1 MSFQIK
7 RGTNAQ
13 RLAITPLS
21 GELIYTTD
29 TDLLY
34 IGDGTT
40 PGGILVGDGISG
52 NSGGVR
58 TLNGLSGGITLSAGS
73 GISLVPSGN
82 IITVNNIASSGL
94 TNYVESFNGL
104 TGAVTGVTT
113 GTANIF
119 NQLQTFTK
127 GISFTGQYLP
137 EIGLTG
143 SILSDVIVVSSGMVG
158 SAWGAYSPL
167 SNSIIRI
174 STGMTGPAGTGI
186 SSLTGTIVIGN
197 TWYNKSTDD
206 CINIGSTNLYTALL
220 AGNLTTG
227 SVVVGNR
234 NLQKL
239 TATNNITVFG
249 MDNLNS
255 ITAPDANITL
265 VGRNLCTGVSSADN
279 LTAFG
284 TNIGNAGT
292 NKIDNS
298 VLFGYRTAGGS
309 GVTAINNVIIGS
321 GALDN
326 NSGAGGTCAST
337 SNNIIIGY
345 QSLKFLNAFNNNTQL
360 GLNNSVIIAS
370 AYEPSNS
377 ELDNVAI
384 AENQALGHTQ
394 LLIGSGKTAWITGS
408 CFGYVGIGG
417 VTTPLGELH
426 VQNRIVLN
434 PASAPATS
442 TSAGVTGS
450 IAWDNDFLYVCA
462 RGNSWRRAPLSGYV

>member
-7 RGTNAQ
+7 RGTDAQ

-34 IGDGTT
+34 VGDGTT

-58 TLNGLSGGITLSAGS
+58 TLNGLTGGITLSAGS
-73 GISLVPSGN
+73 GISLVPNGN
-82 IITVNNIASSGL
+82 IITVNNTAGV
-94 TNYVESFNGL
+94 TKYVESFNGL
-104 TGAVTGVTT
+104 TGNVTGVTT

-119 NQLQTFTK
+119 NELQTFTK
-127 GISFTGQYLP
+127 GISFTGAYLP
-137 EIGLTG
+137 EIGITGSMLTG
-143 SILSDVIVVSSGMVG
+143 VIVVNSGMAGSGWGNYSKLNNSIIRVSSGMSG
-158 SAWGAYSPL
+158 GAADV
-167 SNSIIRI
+167 NSW
-174 STGMTGPAGTGI
+174 
-186 SSLTGTIVIGN
+186 TGTIALGN

-206 CINIGSTNLYTALL
+206 CINIGTGNLFAALS

-234 NLQKL
+234 NLQRL
-239 TATNNITVFG
+239 TTTNNITVFG
-249 MDNLNS
+249 IDNLNAIS
-255 ITAPDANITL
+255 TPDANITL
-265 VGRNLCTGVSSADN
+265 VGKNLCTGVCSADN

-284 TNIGNAGT
+284 TNIGNVGT
-292 NKIDNS
+292 NRIDNS
-298 VLFGYRTAGGS
+298 VLFGYQTASGS
-309 GVTAINNVIIGS
+309 GVTALNNVILGS
-321 GALDN
+321 GALGN

-345 QSLKFLNAFNNNTQL
+345 QPLKFLNAFNNNTQL

-370 AYEPSNS
+370 VYEPSNN

-426 VQNRIVLN
+426 VRNRIVLN

-442 TSAGVTGS
+442 TSVGVTGS

-462 RGNSWRRAPLSGYV
+462 VGNSWRRAPLSGYV